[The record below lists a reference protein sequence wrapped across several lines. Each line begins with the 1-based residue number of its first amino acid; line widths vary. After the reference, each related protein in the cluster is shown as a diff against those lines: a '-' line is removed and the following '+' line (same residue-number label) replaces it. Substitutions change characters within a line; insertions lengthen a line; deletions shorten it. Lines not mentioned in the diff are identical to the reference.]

1 MYQAREK
8 GYAAL
13 KAAYSAKDKV
23 NLPKWRKKLTEIKY
37 SDAELARFQAVG
49 GKPVY
54 DKWVAKHKGEFDA
67 QGLLD
72 TVLAAA
78 K

>member
-1 MYQAREK
+1 MYDAREK

-13 KAAYSAKDKV
+13 KAAYSAKDSV
-23 NLPKWRKKLTEIKY
+23 NLPKWRKKMTEIKY
-37 SDAELARFQAVG
+37 SDAELGRFQKAG
-49 GKPVY
+49 GQPVY

-67 QGLLD
+67 KAMLD
-72 TVLAAA
+72 AVLAAA